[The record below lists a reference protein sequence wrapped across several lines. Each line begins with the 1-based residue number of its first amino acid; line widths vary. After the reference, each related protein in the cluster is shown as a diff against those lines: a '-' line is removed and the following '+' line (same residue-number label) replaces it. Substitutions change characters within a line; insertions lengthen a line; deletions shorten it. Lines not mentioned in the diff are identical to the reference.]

1 MMNGMTMKIAVS
13 LPAELVQEAR
23 RAVSEGRAASVSAYV
38 SEALRRA
45 QEEDSLARVVADL
58 AADVGEPTAADAAW
72 ADAVS
77 ANESRPQ

>member
-1 MMNGMTMKIAVS
+1 MMNGMTVKIAVS

-45 QEEDSLARVVADL
+45 QEDSLARFVADL

-72 ADAVS
+72 AAAVT
-77 ANESRPQ
+77 ANESQPQ